1 MTDLVS
7 VVLPTRDRA
16 RDVVRAATSV
26 LSQDL
31 PALELVVVNDSS
43 TDATAG
49 VLDELAGRDDRVRVV
64 ETEAPLGPCEA
75 RNRGLAVARGEIV
88 GFCDDD
94 DRWLPD
100 IGPTLVAFLDAHS
113 ELGAVSSWHV
123 VEHAGTGRSAVF
135 RGPLRFGTEALLWQ
149 NVIGLP
155 FALIRRGALSFEV
168 AFDPALPTGEDWD
181 LFLRCAQERP
191 VCTVPHVGYLYTQH
205 GGARVTRTA
214 DAQAVGRRGFL
225 AKHATAM
232 SSACRI
238 YHEAVLSG
246 YAGGRRAMT
255 RSVRAAAAAHPV
267 AAGFAA
273 TVLASSWGAHRVG
286 QRRGDPGLQARA
298 MARLVSRRPRST
310 PR

>member
-16 RDVVRAATSV
+16 EDVVRAATSV

-31 PALELVVVNDSS
+31 EALELVVVNDSS
-43 TDATAG
+43 TDDTAR
-49 VLDELAGRDDRVRVV
+49 VLDELAGRDDRVHVV

-94 DRWLPD
+94 DRWLPG
-100 IGPTLVAFLDAHS
+100 IGSALTAFLDARP
-113 ELGAVSSWHV
+113 ELAMVSSWHV
-123 VEHAGTGRSAVF
+123 VEHAATGRSAVF

-149 NVIGLP
+149 NVVGLP

-168 AFDPALPTGEDWD
+168 GFDPALPTGEDWD

-205 GGARVTRTA
+205 GGTRVTRSA

-225 AKHATAM
+225 AKHGAAM
-232 SSACRI
+232 SSACRL
-238 YHEAVLSG
+238 YHQAVLAG
-246 YAGGRRAMT
+246 YDGGRPAMAGALRAGAV
-255 RSVRAAAAAHPV
+255 SHPV
-267 AAGFAA
+267 GAGCAAL
-273 TVLASSWGAHRVG
+273 VLAASLGAHRVG
-286 QRRGDPGLQARA
+286 QRRGDPGLQARV
-298 MARLVSRRPRST
+298 MARLVSPRGA
-310 PR
+310 PRGR